1 MQGSSGSQD
10 LRRLRWYAGLANM
23 TERLAFWLLIAVLA
37 WAPFPLGSNRPWSWS
52 LLVLAVALCWVFWSL
67 SVWVQPDA
75 LRFLRR
81 LRVPLMLAGIV
92 LIWGLL
98 QASPWLPMSWVHPTW
113 QLAAEE
119 LDPLILGSVSI
130 SPWHTL
136 TEVMKLGAYVMAGV
150 LAFMA
155 SQRPE
160 QAQRLLN
167 ALMVIG
173 LFYAA
178 YALLM
183 GIADVTQLSI
193 FYPAYSTSV
202 IDGRIGAPFVSQ
214 NNFATYAGLA
224 MLCASARLYDSGS
237 RTLVLSRGV
246 REFSMSAIYYV
257 FGVGALP
264 FAVFCLS
271 FAMLVA
277 SGSRAG
283 FISGLAGMAVL
294 LILVGMHA
302 GRGFSR
308 RWVALALTATV
319 VAMASLF
326 MITGENLQ
334 GRLNALVETR
344 AVDETRLLLW
354 DAATRMIADAPLL
367 GLGLGTYEPA
377 YPLYADRVL
386 PFVMDKAHNDYL
398 EFAAGIGLPA
408 AMAWWTAMLWLIAIC
423 VRGFNV
429 RRRNRHYSL
438 LALSAT
444 ALIGVHSLFDFS
456 LQIPA
461 IALTYAVIL
470 GMGVA
475 QSASSRER
483 ESVHL

>member
-1 MQGSSGSQD
+1 
-10 LRRLRWYAGLANM
+10 M
-23 TERLAFWLLIAVLA
+23 TEKMAFWLLIAVLA
-37 WAPFPLGSNRPWSWS
+37 WVPFPLGSNRPWSWS

-67 SVWVQPDA
+67 SVWIQPDA

-81 LRVPLMLAGIV
+81 LKVPLMLAGLV
-92 LIWGLL
+92 LIWGFI
-98 QASPWLPMSWVHPTW
+98 QALSWVPLSWTHPAW

-119 LDPLILGSVSI
+119 LDRPLTGSISI
-130 SPWHTL
+130 SPWRTL
-136 TEVMKLGAYVMAGV
+136 TEVMKLGTYVVAAA
-150 LAFMA
+150 LAFML
-155 SQRPE
+155 SQRRE
-160 QAQRLLN
+160 QAQRLLS

-173 LFYAA
+173 LFYAL

-183 GIADVTQLSI
+183 GIAEVSQLSI
-193 FYPAYSTSV
+193 FYPAYSTGPS
-202 IDGRIGAPFVSQ
+202 DGRFGAPFVSQ
-214 NNFATYAGLA
+214 NNFATYIGLS
-224 MLCASARLYDSGS
+224 MLCASARLYDSAG
-237 RTLVLSRGV
+237 RTLVIGRGM
-246 REFSMSAIYYV
+246 REFTMSAIYFV

-264 FAVFCLS
+264 FAVFCMS

-294 LILVGMHA
+294 LILVGINA

-308 RWVALALTATV
+308 RWVALAVTAIV
-319 VAMASLF
+319 IAMASLF

-344 AVDETRLLLW
+344 AIDETRLLLW
-354 DAATRMIADAPLL
+354 DAAIRMIADAPFL

-377 YPLYADRVL
+377 YPLYADRIL
-386 PFVMDKAHNDYL
+386 PFIMDKAHNDFL

-408 AMAWWTAMLWLIAIC
+408 AMAWWAAILWLIAIC
-423 VRGFNV
+423 VRGFNI

-438 LALSAT
+438 LALAVT
-444 ALIGVHSLFDFS
+444 ALVGVHSLFDFS

-475 QSASSRER
+475 QSAPSRER
-483 ESVHL
+483 ESVHF